1 MDITLF
7 LMDHRPK
14 EIGES
19 SDLVS
24 RILADMAKPYVVD
37 EQRSTVP
44 EDWIEWD
51 MTVRR
56 YPYMRNVITNEP
68 GHIVFDGYF
77 YIEDDTVPVE
87 RILRTKEA
95 NYHVEIYEKK
105 TLEDTTTGS
114 YDEELGG
121 YISFF
126 STAIIDLRYRIICII
141 QSSKQYADILDRIVA
156 LEDDR
161 DKVHRRTRE
170 ECELANIVNNHS
182 HNQTDEYAVHE
193 AAKK

>member
-7 LMDHRPK
+7 LMDHRPL

-24 RILADMAKPYVVD
+24 LILADMAKPHVVD
-37 EQRSTVP
+37 ERRSTVP

-51 MTVRR
+51 MSTRR
-56 YPYMRNVITNEP
+56 YPYMREVITNEP

-87 RILRTKEA
+87 RILRTRDA
-95 NYHVEIYEKK
+95 DYHVEIYEKK
-105 TLEDTTTGS
+105 TLDDTTTSS
-114 YDEELGG
+114 YDEEIGG

-126 STAIIDLRYRIICII
+126 PTAIIDLRYRILHTIT
-141 QSSKQYADILDRIVA
+141 SSEQHFDILERIDE
-156 LEDDR
+156 LEKGVEER
-161 DKVHRRTRE
+161 NTINRKARE
-170 ECELANIVNNHS
+170 ELEFS
-182 HNQTDEYAVHE
+182 KYR
-193 AAKK
+193 K

>member
-1 MDITLF
+1 MT
-7 LMDHRPK
+7 HRPI

-19 SDLVS
+19 NDLVS
-24 RILADMAKPYVVD
+24 LILADMAKPYDVK
-37 EQRSTVP
+37 EYCETVP

-51 MTVRR
+51 MSTRR
-56 YPYMRNVITNEP
+56 YPYMRKVITNEP

-95 NYHVEIYEKK
+95 DYHIEIYEKK
-105 TLEDTTTGS
+105 TLDDTTTSS

-126 STAIIDLRYRIICII
+126 STAIIDLRYRIVCTI
-141 QSSKQYADILDRIVA
+141 QSREQYTEILDRIDS
-156 LEDDR
+156 LEKEVDDR
-161 DKVHRRTRE
+161 DKVNRNARE
-170 ECELANIVNNHS
+170 EHGFS
-182 HNQTDEYAVHE
+182 KYS
-193 AAKK
+193 K